1 MLVTIFY
8 HVDEFCKIFEAT
20 LHANVITK
28 EKKQR
33 AATIPTLS
41 LSEII
46 TICVFYH
53 YSGYKNFK
61 AYYKNHVLVHMKND
75 FTKSVSYNRFIEL
88 KKNTV
93 LPLALFLKLYWAGS
107 CTGISFIDS
116 FAVKVCHNKRI
127 HSHKVFKN
135 IAQRGQTSM
144 GWFYGFKVHF
154 IINHLGEIL
163 NFYITPGNVADNN
176 TNLLKKL
183 TENIIGKLFGDKGY
197 IINQQ
202 FFAELY
208 ERGLQVVTKIRKNM
222 KNILM
227 DMADKLYLR
236 KRGTIESSIGILKES
251 FDIEHSRHR
260 STSNFLCHI
269 FSTLAAYCFK
279 ESKPSIVRSDMLI
292 EQFI

>member
-8 HVDEFCKIFEAT
+8 HVDEFCKVFEAT
-20 LHANVITK
+20 LKANVITK

-46 TICVFYH
+46 TICIFYH

-61 AYYKNHVLVHMKND
+61 AYYKNLVLMHMKND
-75 FTKSVSYNRFIEL
+75 FTKLVSYNRFIEL
-88 KKNTV
+88 KKNAV
-93 LPLALFLKLYWAGS
+93 FPLSLFLKIYSMAN

-116 FAVKVCHNKRI
+116 FALKVCHNKRI

-135 IAQRGQTSM
+135 LAQRGQTSM

-154 IINHLGEIL
+154 IINHLGEII

-183 TENIIGKLFGDKGY
+183 TDNIIGKLFGDKGY
-197 IINQQ
+197 IINQE
-202 FFAELY
+202 FFVELY
-208 ERGLQVVTKIRKNM
+208 ERGLEIVTKIRKNM

-227 DMADKLYLR
+227 DMGDKLYLR
-236 KRGTIESSIGILKES
+236 KRRTIESSIGILKE
-251 FDIEHSRHR
+251 FFGIEHSRHR
-260 STSNFLCHI
+260 SPSNFLCHV
-269 FSTLAAYCFK
+269 FSALAAYCFK
-279 ESKPSIVRSDMLI
+279 ENKPSIVRSDRLI
-292 EQFI
+292 EQCV

>member
-8 HVDEFCKIFEAT
+8 HIDEFCKSFEAT
-20 LHANVITK
+20 LEANVITK
-28 EKKQR
+28 QKKQR
-33 AATIPTLS
+33 VATIPTLS
-41 LSEII
+41 LSEIM

-61 AYYKNHVLVHMKND
+61 AYYKNHVLVHMKHD

-88 KKNTV
+88 KQNVV
-93 LPLALFLKLYWAGS
+93 LPLSLFLKIYYKANR
-107 CTGISFIDS
+107 TGFSFIDS
-116 FAVKVCHNKRI
+116 FALKVCHNRRI

-135 IAQRGQTSM
+135 VAQRGQTSM

-154 IINHLGEIL
+154 IINHLGEIIS
-163 NFYITPGNVADNN
+163 FYLTAGNIADNN
-176 TNLLKKL
+176 TCLLKKL
-183 TENIIGKLFGDKGY
+183 TNNIVGKLFGDKGY

-202 FFAELY
+202 LFTELY
-208 ERGLQVVTKIRKNM
+208 QRGLHIVTKIRKNM

-227 DMADKLYLR
+227 NIGDKLHLR

-260 STSNFLCHI
+260 SPSNFLCHI
-269 FSTLAAYCFK
+269 FSALAAYCFK
-279 ESKPSIVRSDMLI
+279 EKKPSIIRSKRLL
-292 EQFI
+292 EQFA

>member
-8 HVDEFCKIFEAT
+8 HVDEFCKVLEAT
-20 LHANVITK
+20 LKANVVT

-33 AATIPTLS
+33 AATIPILS

-46 TICVFYH
+46 TICIYYH

-61 AYYKNHVLVHMKND
+61 SYYKNEVLVHMKTD
-75 FTKSVSYNRFIEL
+75 FTKSISYNRFIEL
-88 KKNTV
+88 KKNAV
-93 LPLALFLKLYWAGS
+93 LPLALFLKIYCKAN

-116 FAVKVCHNKRI
+116 FAIKVCHNRRI

-135 IAQRGQTSM
+135 LARRGQTSM

-154 IINHLGEIL
+154 IISHVGEIM
-163 NFYITPGNVADNN
+163 NFYITPGNVSDNN

-183 TENIIGKLFGDKGY
+183 TDNIIGKLFGDKGY
-197 IINQQ
+197 IINQE
-202 FFAELY
+202 FSAELY
-208 ERGLQVVTKIRKNM
+208 KRGLQIITKIRKNM

-227 DMADKLYLR
+227 DMGDKLLLR

-251 FDIEHSRHR
+251 FGIEHSRHR
-260 STSNFLCHI
+260 SPANFLCHI
-269 FSTLAAYCFK
+269 FSALTAYCFK
-279 ESKPSIVRSDMLI
+279 ENKPSIVRSDLLI
-292 EQFI
+292 EQFA

>member
-20 LHANVITK
+20 LKANAI
-28 EKKQR
+28 EGQRQR
-33 AATIPTLS
+33 AATIPVLS

-61 AYYKNHVLVHMKND
+61 IYYKNHVLVHMKND

-88 KKNTV
+88 KKNAV
-93 LPLALFLKLYWAGS
+93 LPLVLFLKVYCKS
-107 CTGISFIDS
+107 NCTGISFIDS
-116 FAVKVCHNKRI
+116 FAIKVCHNRRI

-135 IAQRGQTSM
+135 LAQRGQTSM
-144 GWFYGFKVHF
+144 GWFYGFKLHF
-154 IINHLGEIL
+154 IINHLGEII
-163 NFYITPGNVADNN
+163 NFYLTSGNVADNN

-183 TENIIGKLFGDKGY
+183 TDNIIGKLFGDKGY
-197 IINQQ
+197 IVNQE

-208 ERGLQVVTKIRKNM
+208 EQGLCIVTKIRKNM

-227 DMADKLYLR
+227 DLGDKLCLR

-251 FDIEHSRHR
+251 FDIEHARHR
-260 STSNFLCHI
+260 SPSNFLCHI
-269 FSTLAAYCFK
+269 FSALAAYCFK
-279 ESKPSIVRSDMLI
+279 ENKPSIVRSNVLI
-292 EQFI
+292 EQSF